1 MKIQKRVTA
10 FITALT
16 MIVPAAEIAGYRV
29 SAAET
34 QNEIIYGDLNSDKN
48 VDVTDLSVLSLY
60 LIGDRELEN
69 DMQKEAADVQYDGVI
84 DLGDLAC
91 MRQYL
96 SKKTESIGKPSED
109 ITDKCTVLK
118 IADYYGQYKIY
129 EGFEYNWTKT
139 DPDGYSMES
148 EIYDSV
154 LITSMDEFNKYI
166 AYDEYGTKVFED
178 NKIEINEEFFKN
190 NYIAMEVNSWECNG
204 IATELTS
211 VKRDSQGNIDLYF
224 ERRRPAFWIE
234 LLSFYRNIVII
245 PVTSDDYNKLR
256 VHYNSYCAIYESRLE
271 GQAYQPYPIIDVHRI
286 TGCSYTETEKKP
298 ETYGIISSNDELGS
312 ISECGLDMDN
322 VISEF
327 GLSDKFFT
335 EYDLAYCIVPE
346 NSVNNLERI
355 LQNQSGEISFEFS
368 NSDALVDP
376 FVTGKT
382 SVKFIGAAI
391 PKEKAGAGIPNN
403 NLKIDKFKGWTP

>member
-1 MKIQKRVTA
+1 MKIQKRLTT
-10 FITALT
+10 FITVLT
-16 MIVPAAEIAGYRV
+16 MIASVSDIFDYKV

-34 QNEIIYGDLNSDKN
+34 QNEIIYGDLNSDKT
-48 VDVTDLSVLSLY
+48 VDVTDLSILSLY

-118 IADYYGQYKIY
+118 IADDHDHYKIY

-139 DPDGYSMES
+139 DPDGYPIES

-154 LITSMDEFNKYI
+154 LITSMDDYNKYI

-190 NYIAMEVNSWECNG
+190 NYIAMEVNSWECNE

-211 VKRDSQGNIDLYF
+211 VKKDSHGNIDLYF
-224 ERRRPAFWIE
+224 ERRLPAFWIE

-245 PVTSDDYNKLR
+245 PATYDNDSKLR
-256 VHYNSYCAIYESRLE
+256 VHYNSYYTIYESRHE
-271 GQAYQPYPIIDVHRI
+271 GDEYLPYPIIDVRKI

-298 ETYGIISSNDELGS
+298 ETYGIITSNDELSS
-312 ISECGLDMDN
+312 IAECGLDMDN

-327 GLSDKFFT
+327 GLSDDFFG

-346 NSVNNLERI
+346 NSEYELERV
-355 LQNQSGEISFEFS
+355 LYNQSGEISFEFS
-368 NSDALVDP
+368 NSDALEDP

-391 PKEKAGAGIPNN
+391 PKEKAGAGITNN